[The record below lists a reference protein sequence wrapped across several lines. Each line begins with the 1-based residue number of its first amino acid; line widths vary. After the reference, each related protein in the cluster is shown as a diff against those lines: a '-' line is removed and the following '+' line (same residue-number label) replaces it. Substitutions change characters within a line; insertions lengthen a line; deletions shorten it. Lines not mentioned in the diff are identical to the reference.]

1 MIKKLGTIALFILVL
16 LGLTHADDIPSDCDH
31 ITDVKISTRATLK
44 SCSGWAL
51 NRLPVVKNWIKER
64 AQGKEFKDT
73 VTIDYVGG
81 DPRFVFSTTY
91 DKLCVKNGL
100 VVRTLGF

>member
-1 MIKKLGTIALFILVL
+1 
-16 LGLTHADDIPSDCDH
+16 
-31 ITDVKISTRATLK
+31 
-44 SCSGWAL
+44 L

-100 VVRTLGF
+100 VVRTLGFQDVDSEEIRINTFSAY

>member
-44 SCSGWAL
+44 SCSG
-51 NRLPVVKNWIKER
+51 
-64 AQGKEFKDT
+64 
-73 VTIDYVGG
+73 
-81 DPRFVFSTTY
+81 
-91 DKLCVKNGL
+91 
-100 VVRTLGF
+100 